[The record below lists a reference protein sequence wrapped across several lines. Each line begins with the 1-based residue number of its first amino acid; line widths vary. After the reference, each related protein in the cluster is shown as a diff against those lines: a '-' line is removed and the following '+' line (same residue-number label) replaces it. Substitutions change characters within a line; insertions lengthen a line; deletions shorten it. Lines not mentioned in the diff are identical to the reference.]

1 MLKRIGVQQLKVGM
15 YVEEFCCSWMEHP
28 FWRSG
33 FVCTDPR
40 DIERIQTS
48 SIAEVWIDSDR
59 GIDVPA
65 DVHATSAEAAES
77 LIEATLGEIGQAS
90 PSEESVP
97 AAAEYA
103 QAAQLCA
110 EAKQTAIE
118 LFRQARMGQ
127 QLDTARVEALVDAI
141 LHSITRNSGALTSLV
156 RLKQASDFTY
166 LHGIA
171 VCVLMIVLGRRLGLD
186 REQLRIAGT
195 AGFLHDI
202 GKSVIPLDVL
212 HKPGKLNDEELAVLR
227 RHPQEGLRL
236 LQDSDLDPVVL
247 DVCLNHHSRA
257 DGTGYPNPF
266 HINEIS
272 HYSRM
277 AAVCDVYDAVSS
289 GRPYKPAWDPA
300 DSIRKMT
307 EWAPTHFDP
316 VVFHAFVK
324 SIGIYPIGTLVRL
337 VSGRLGVVVGQSA
350 DSLLMPN
357 VKVFFSIPAN
367 ARIAPEILDLSSP
380 TCQDAIEAPEDPA
393 KWAFPDLMTLWSGLA
408 DPHG

>member
-1 MLKRIGVQQLKVGM
+1 MLKRIGVQQLSVGM
-15 YVEEFCCSWMEHP
+15 YLAEFCCSWMEHP

-48 SIAEVWIDSDR
+48 NIAEVWIDSER
-59 GIDVPA
+59 GVDVPA
-65 DVHATSAEAAES
+65 GARTTSTEEAES
-77 LIEATLGEIGQAS
+77 QIEATLGEIGQAS
-90 PSEESVP
+90 PTEESVP
-97 AAAEYA
+97 ATAEYV
-103 QAAQLCA
+103 QAAKLCA
-110 EAKQTAIE
+110 EAKQTAID
-118 LFRQARMGQ
+118 LFGQARMGLS
-127 QLDTARVEALVDAI
+127 LDTARVEALVDAI
-141 LHSITRNSGALTSLV
+141 LHSITRNSCALASLV
-156 RLKQASDFTY
+156 RLKRASDFTY

-186 REQLRIAGT
+186 REQLRLAGT

-202 GKSVIPLDVL
+202 GKSVIPPEVL
-212 HKPGKLNDEELAVLR
+212 HKPGKLDDDELAVLR
-227 RHPQEGLRL
+227 QHPQEGQRL
-236 LQDSDLDPVVL
+236 LQNSGLDPAVL

-257 DGTGYPNPF
+257 DGNGYPNPF

-272 HYSRM
+272 HFSRM

-289 GRPYKPAWDPA
+289 GRPYKSAWDPA

-324 SIGIYPIGTLVRL
+324 SIGIYPIGALVRL

-350 DSLLMPN
+350 NSLLTPN

-367 ARIAPEILDLSSP
+367 ARIVPEIVVLSSP
-380 TCQDAIEAPEDPA
+380 ACQDAIEAPEDPG
-393 KWAFPDLMTLWSGLA
+393 KWHFPDLMTLWSGLA
-408 DPHG
+408 DPQG